1 MWRSSASNTRH
12 RLAIA
17 GLLAAFAL
25 PASAGPAGIALPFE
39 TVQIGQGTLRLF
51 GLRIYDATLWAPGGR
66 WRPDAPYALEL
77 TYARKIDRSKLAAS
91 TVSEIRKQR
100 KLPQP
105 VLADWERQL
114 AEIFPDVEPG
124 DRVAAIRIPG
134 QGVSFHAGPR
144 PLGRIGDEAFAE
156 SFFAIWL
163 DASTSAPALRDRL
176 LGG

>member
-17 GLLAAFAL
+17 GLLAALAL
-25 PASAGPAGIALPFE
+25 PASAGPAGITLPFE

-114 AEIFPDVEPG
+114 AEIFPDVVPG

-163 DASTSAPALRDRL
+163 DARTSVPALRERL